1 MASLQTLKLALRQE
15 AQAMMSPAQPLS
27 NAQYRDGFDIIRR
40 CSDKSIYED
49 FIIPQLELL
58 LNSFLKSRSTI
69 SVLEIGPGPESILG
83 DLSEH
88 VRQKIRKYVAL
99 EPNTLFFQLLKQW
112 LASRPFPSLESPPNV
127 REVPFTLDDGNAG
140 DSGIGA
146 SHFDEKFDIILF
158 CHSMYGMKFKDKV
171 LKQARDMLVERP
183 ESGMIVV
190 FHRDGV
196 LQLDDLV
203 CHKTVSFP
211 TGVSRIPNVPEIL
224 DCFTPLIAG
233 FVMQDVNVDEAM
245 RLKWREVCYALA
257 RREQGDPEYLLFSS
271 PNIMVTFTRDATMLP
286 ALTELVPLSDGQRIV
301 KNREAY
307 SRHPVPVVVPKDV
320 QQIQTCVQWAL
331 AYKVGLTV
339 VGGGHSGHCLWPNV
353 VSVDMAA
360 FNQVHIVSSDDKIGD
375 PGSDHGPWVL
385 AGAGCN
391 TGDIIRKAASAG
403 LTVPLGS
410 RPSVGAGLWLQG
422 GFGHMARSHGLACD
436 AIVGAILVTV
446 DDGRIIHVGHVPS
459 QHRPAGSI
467 RPENEDDLLWAIKGA
482 GTNFGIVVSVTFRA
496 SAALSYSVRNWIF
509 SLDDE
514 LQAQHRLGHLDQV
527 ATKLARNCSVDGY
540 LFWDKDRLC
549 LGVTVFESA
558 TTEHTL
564 ETSENAYAILGSE
577 HHRQVVDGVGLFD
590 TEMYISL
597 MHGGHSGGKTSSFKR
612 CIFLKHI
619 GTPDVRNILV
629 SALQSRPSRLCYL
642 HLLQGGGAIDDLM
655 GQDSA
660 FGCRDWDFACVITGV
675 WPRNQDGTT
684 TAQEAMQWVYK
695 IAMDLLPLSNG
706 AYGADL
712 GPDPRDAPLARA
724 AFGSNQ
730 PRLSRLK
737 SLLDPYNVLA
747 YACPLQISTRPKLII
762 LVTGKSGA
770 GKDYCATSWASLLN
784 ARRLE
789 ARAVS
794 ISQVTK
800 QQYAAATGAD
810 LKRLL
815 CDRGYKEQHRP
826 ALTQFFHEQVR
837 KRPQLPEDQF
847 VRVVRNAAD
856 VDVLFVTGM
865 RDEAPV
871 ATFSQ
876 LVPNSKLLEVRVQTK
891 EDTRRARRE
900 CRDNNEVDCGNWIP
914 GEIRDGE
921 SNSTVPGYRPD
932 FVMNND
938 VTGNEAISKFAHD
951 QIFPFLDKD
960 LDRLSD
966 MVRSISNFPRPGIKF
981 RDILGISQQRDG
993 LSLCTSLLETHF
1005 SGDWTRVEAIV
1016 CCEAGG
1022 FVFASALAAKVN
1034 VRLALI
1040 REAGK
1045 LPPPTVPVS
1054 KSPSHISNFGATG
1067 SNNKAMEMGSD
1078 VISKG
1083 STVVVVDDVLATG
1096 KTLCAVLQLL
1106 QSVGVTPKDVT
1117 VNVVAKFPV
1126 HGGRALLHREG
1137 LSEVKIESLLVFGDA

>member
-1 MASLQTLKLALRQE
+1 MATLQTLKLALRYE
-15 AQAMMSPAQPLS
+15 AQAMMSPTQPLS
-27 NAQYRDGFDIIRR
+27 NAQYRDGFDIMRQ

-49 FIIPQLELL
+49 FIIPQLDALL
-58 LNSFLKSRSTI
+58 TSSPRYRNTL

-83 DLSEH
+83 ALSEH

-99 EPNTLFFQLLKQW
+99 EPNTLFTQSLKQW
-112 LASRPFPSLESPPNV
+112 LASRPFPCLESPPDV
-127 REVPFTLDDGNAG
+127 REVPFTIDEESG
-140 DSGIGA
+140 DSVIGA

-183 ESGMIVV
+183 ESGMVVV

-203 CHKTVSFP
+203 CHKTASFP
-211 TGVSRIPNVPEIL
+211 AGVSRIQNVPEIL

-233 FVMQDVNVDEAM
+233 FVMQDVNMGDVM
-245 RLKWREVCYALA
+245 RRKWREVCCALA
-257 RREQGDPEYLLFSS
+257 RRDQDHPEYLLFSS
-271 PNIMVTFTRDATMLP
+271 PNIMVTFTRDAAMLP

-301 KNREAY
+301 KNREAH
-307 SRHPVPVVVPKDV
+307 SRHPVPVVVPEDV
-320 QQIQTCVQWAL
+320 QQVQTCVQWAL

-339 VGGGHSGHCLWPNV
+339 IGGGHSGHCLWPNV

-360 FNQVHIVSSDDKIGD
+360 FNQVHVVSSDAEIGD
-375 PGSDHGPWVL
+375 PESDHGPWVL

-436 AIVGAILVTV
+436 AIVGAVLVTV
-446 DDGRIIHVGHVPS
+446 DDGRIIHIGHVPS
-459 QHRPAGSI
+459 QYRPASSV
-467 RPENEDDLLWAIKGA
+467 RPENEKDLLWAIKGA
-482 GTNFGIVVSVTFRA
+482 GTNFGIVVSVTFRTC
-496 SAALSYSVRNWIF
+496 AALSYSVRNWVF
-509 SLDDE
+509 SIDDD
-514 LQAQHRLGHLDQV
+514 LQAQQRLGHLDQV

-540 LFWDKDRLC
+540 LFWDNGRLC

-558 TTEHTL
+558 TTKHAL
-564 ETSENAYAILGSE
+564 EISENAYAILGSE
-577 HHRQVVDGVGLFD
+577 HHRQVVDGIGLFD

-619 GTPDVRNILV
+619 GIPNVRNILV
-629 SALQSRPSRLCYL
+629 LALKSRPSRLCYL
-642 HLLQGGGAIDDLM
+642 HLLQGGGAIGDLM
-655 GQDSA
+655 GHDSA
-660 FGCRDWDFACVITGV
+660 FGCRNWDFACVITGV

-684 TAQEAMQWVYK
+684 TAQEAIQWVYQ

-724 AFGSNQ
+724 AFGSHQ
-730 PRLSRLK
+730 PRLSHLK
-737 SLLDPYNVLA
+737 SLLDPYKVLA

-762 LVTGKSGA
+762 LVTGKSCA
-770 GKDYCATSWASLLN
+770 GKDYCATFWASLFDTQ
-784 ARRLE
+784 RLK

-794 ISQVTK
+794 ISEVTK
-800 QQYAAATGAD
+800 QEYAAATGAD
-810 LKRLL
+810 LNRLL

-826 ALTQFFHEQVR
+826 ALTQFFHEQVQT
-837 KRPQLPEDQF
+837 RPQLPEDQF
-847 VRVVRNAAD
+847 VRVVRNASD
-856 VDVLFVTGM
+856 VDVLFITGM

-876 LVPNSKLLEVRVQTK
+876 LVPNSKLLELRVQAK

-900 CRDNNEVDCGNWIP
+900 FQDNNGVHCGSWIP
-914 GEIRDGE
+914 DKIHDDE
-921 SNSTVPGYRPD
+921 SKSTVPSYRPD
-932 FVMNND
+932 LVMNND
-938 VTGNEAISKFAHD
+938 INGKESISKFAHD

-966 MVRSISNFPRPGIKF
+966 MVRSISDFPRPGIKF
-981 RDILGISQQRDG
+981 RDVLGISQQRDG
-993 LSLCTSLLETHF
+993 LSLCTSLLKTHF
-1005 SGDWTRVEAIV
+1005 SGDWTRVETIV

-1045 LPPPTVPVS
+1045 LPPPTVTVS
-1054 KSPSHISNFGATG
+1054 KPPSHISNLGPTSSKNKVIEMS
-1067 SNNKAMEMGSD
+1067 SN
-1078 VISKG
+1078 VIFKG

-1096 KTLCAVLQLL
+1096 MTLCAVLQLL

-1117 VNVVAKFPV
+1117 ISVVAEFPV
-1126 HGGRALLHREG
+1126 HGGRALLRREG
-1137 LSEVKIESLLVFGDA
+1137 FGEVKIESLLVFGDA